1 MFGFTHFGH
10 KKYTFIDTYC
20 QQEIVADVSKRTS
33 FFAHVS
39 HKNSKLI
46 IFFKGDKWVKLVFRR
61 LNYKKLSN
69 DYEKVAKK
77 RKELLEHYFLLCSK
91 AFNDFLV
98 RNHSRYVTI
107 LPSWVVID
115 TVIVET

>member
-20 QQEIVADVSKRTS
+20 QQEIVADVSERTS

-69 DYEKVAKK
+69 DYEKVANYAPKH
-77 RKELLEHYFLLCSK
+77 LMTFWLG
-91 AFNDFLV
+91 
-98 RNHSRYVTI
+98 TI
-107 LPSWVVID
+107 PGMSPFYQVGWS
-115 TVIVET
+115 